1 MMETKPILYMRHDGF
16 WKENS
21 DARLDI
27 APFVEDALIIE
38 RRLLK
43 GANAPN
49 ERMRYRLCC
58 RRIQEAALSA
68 GDESERMILDQGYYD
83 VLDLLWEQFPAA
95 VLKSRLTACFFRPE
109 SLSEHLNHFKAL
121 VKQAQL
127 EEHPDIKKRL
137 DFFEKAQTC
146 GAGVVE
152 VSDFLVPAQEKK
164 KVQEEA
170 FSHLRKGRAST
181 GRHEMEDAVSEERRL
196 GMLQNLK
203 RCIARAIETGGEVN
217 FSNQPHFV
225 VADALNG
232 FVYRDD
238 PDELETRIRV
248 VYMDGSQAEDFPLR
262 CLNRPCEGKATNTGL
277 ELPSLKAALISMR
290 HLEMDEIVDMAWFR
304 NRKVSVPRPFAETDA
319 YCTQETIKLLHTVE
333 GGLHI
338 ELYQTG
344 LETAVVGF
352 YRGLVEVL
360 KQRRS
365 VHKAPPLR
373 VLPRYYAGKTE
384 GYRAGKLWE

>member
-1 MMETKPILYMRHDGF
+1 METNLILYMKNDAF
-16 WKENS
+16 WKEND
-21 DARLDI
+21 DAWLNI
-27 APFVEDALIIE
+27 APFVADALIIE

-43 GANAPN
+43 GVNATN

-68 GDESERMILDQGYYD
+68 GDESERMILDQSYYD

-95 VLKSRLTACFFRPE
+95 VLKSRLTACFFGPE

-121 VKQAQL
+121 VKQTKL
-127 EEHPDIKKRL
+127 EDHPDIKKRL
-137 DFFEKAQTC
+137 EFFKKALTC

-152 VSDFLVPAQEKK
+152 VSDFLVP
-164 KVQEEA
+164 VQEEKKVREQVL
-170 FSHLRKGRAST
+170 SHLRKGRIST
-181 GRHEMEDAVSEERRL
+181 VGHEMEDAISEERRL
-196 GMLQNLK
+196 GMLQNLN
-203 RCIARAIETGGEVN
+203 RRIAKAIETGGEVN

-238 PDELETRIRV
+238 PNEPETRIRV

-262 CLNRPCEGKATNTGL
+262 CLNRPCEGKATGAGL
-277 ELPSLKAALISMR
+277 EMPSLNAALISMR

-319 YCTQETIKLLHTVE
+319 YCTQETVKLLHSIE
-333 GGLHI
+333 KGLHI
-338 ELYQTG
+338 EMYQTG

-365 VHKAPPLR
+365 VQNAPPLS
-373 VLPRYYAGKTE
+373 VMPRYYAGKTD